1 MQERLIKRASEL
13 LSDGTVDRV
22 AGWKAGEMGYDVTP
36 AIFESAKELEEEF
49 VFSDFCGANLS
60 KYLIRQ
66 TKRDGKILVFLKI
79 CDTYSLNQ
87 LITEHRVDRDKVYVI
102 GIGCSGMADP
112 VKLREAGITG
122 ITGIKGTGDSFEIS
136 TVYGD
141 RTVPKK
147 DALCVKCLS
156 CKGGEHV
163 IFDELIG
170 EEITPPEPLDRFDG
184 VHRLEEMTPEE
195 RYEFSARRA
204 FSLHPL
210 QRMPQRMSRL
220 LLRKLRIRQSRIRD
234 IAEGGSRFVRGEY
247 VPHNPRVPRCRTLH
261 GLRRML
267 ARMPRAHPAPPPEQK
282 VHLRH
287 KRILR
292 RISGG
297 EGSLLPR
304 AAHKLQ
310 HGRRGAVRRIRQMI
324 AIRRADLRICP

>member
-60 KYLIRQ
+60 IYLIRQ

-87 LITEHRVDRDKVYVI
+87 LITEHRGDRDKVYVI

-122 ITGIKGTGDSFEIS
+122 ITGIKGNGDSLEIS

-141 RTVPKK
+141 RTEPKK

-195 RYEFSARRA
+195 RYEFWRGELSRCIRCNACRNVCPACSCENCVFDNPASGISQKAAADSFEENMFHIIRA
-204 FSLHPL
+204 FHVAGRCTDCGECSRVCPEHIPLH
-210 QRMPQRMSRL
+210 L
-220 LLRKLRIRQSRIRD
+220 LNRKFISD
-234 IAEGGSRFVRGEY
+234 INGYYGEY
-247 VPHNPRVPRCRTLH
+247 QAGKEAFSRATLTNYSTDD
-261 GLRRML
+261 
-267 ARMPRAHPAPPPEQK
+267 AEP
-282 VHLRH
+282 
-287 KRILR
+287 
-292 RISGG
+292 S
-297 EGSLLPR
+297 
-304 AAHKLQ
+304 
-310 HGRRGAVRRIRQMI
+310 AVYGK
-324 AIRRADLRICP
+324 